1 MQNYDSNDITIK
13 IKQGVKGNKNMR
25 RKIKKISDFTMK
37 NLKWIILFLGIIL
50 FLAIV
55 EDVFDQEIRKVDML
69 GYQLVS
75 TFLISDLI
83 TPFAKLIT
91 NLGGAITLI
100 SITIILLLG
109 LKNKKIGLLVA
120 LNLMISTGLN
130 LLLKNIVQRPRPNE
144 FRLIDETGYSFP
156 SGHSMVSM
164 AFYGFL
170 IYLIYKFVKS
180 KRLKWILII
189 ILSALIITIGI
200 SRIYLGVHYTS
211 DVLAGFTIS
220 VSYLVIYTSI
230 VKKFI
235 GKREEKD
242 EVEKQKDNQ

>member
-1 MQNYDSNDITIK
+1 
-13 IKQGVKGNKNMR
+13 MR

-55 EDVFDQEIRKVDML
+55 EDVFDQEIRKVDIL

-91 NLGGAITLI
+91 NLGGAITLL

-144 FRLIDETGYSFP
+144 FRLIDENGYSFP

-180 KRLKWILII
+180 KRLKWALII

>member
-1 MQNYDSNDITIK
+1 
-13 IKQGVKGNKNMR
+13 MR
-25 RKIKKISDFTMK
+25 QKIKKLGNSIIK

-55 EDVFDQEIRKVDML
+55 EDVFDQEIRKVDMW
-69 GYQLVS
+69 GYQFIA

-83 TPFAKLIT
+83 TPIAKFVT
-91 NLGGAITLI
+91 KLGGAITLI

-120 LNLMISTGLN
+120 LNLIISTGLN

-180 KRLKWILII
+180 KRLKWTLMIV
-189 ILSALIITIGI
+189 LSILIITIGI

-235 GKREEKD
+235 WKREEKD
-242 EVEKQKDNQ
+242 EVKK

>member
-1 MQNYDSNDITIK
+1 
-13 IKQGVKGNKNMR
+13 MR

-55 EDVFDQEIRKVDML
+55 EDVFDQEIRKVDIL

-83 TPFAKLIT
+83 TPIAKLIT
-91 NLGGAITLI
+91 NLGGAITLL

-109 LKNKKIGLLVA
+109 LKNKKIVLLVE

-144 FRLIDETGYSFP
+144 IRLIDETGYSFP

-170 IYLIYKFVKS
+170 IYLIYKFVKN
-180 KRLKWILII
+180 KRLKWALII
-189 ILSALIITIGI
+189 TLSILIITIGI

-235 GKREEKD
+235 RKREEKD

>member
-1 MQNYDSNDITIK
+1 
-13 IKQGVKGNKNMR
+13 MR

-91 NLGGAITLI
+91 NLGGAITLL

-120 LNLMISTGLN
+120 LNLLISTGLN

-180 KRLKWILII
+180 KRLKWALII

-200 SRIYLGVHYTS
+200 SRMYLGVHYTS

>member
-1 MQNYDSNDITIK
+1 
-13 IKQGVKGNKNMR
+13 
-25 RKIKKISDFTMK
+25 MK

-55 EDVFDQEIRKVDML
+55 EDVFDQEIRKVDIL

-83 TPFAKLIT
+83 TPIAKLIT
-91 NLGGAITLI
+91 NLGGAITLL

-242 EVEKQKDNQ
+242 EAEKQKDNQ

>member
-1 MQNYDSNDITIK
+1 
-13 IKQGVKGNKNMR
+13 MR

-55 EDVFDQEIRKVDML
+55 EDVFDQEIRKVDIL

-91 NLGGAITLI
+91 NLGGAITLL

-170 IYLIYKFVKS
+170 IYLIYKFVKN
-180 KRLKWILII
+180 KRLKWALII
-189 ILSALIITIGI
+189 TLSILIITIGI

-235 GKREEKD
+235 RKREEKD

>member
-1 MQNYDSNDITIK
+1 
-13 IKQGVKGNKNMR
+13 MR
-25 RKIKKISDFTMK
+25 QKIKKLGNSIVK
-37 NLKWIILFLGIIL
+37 NLKWVILFLGIIL

-55 EDVFDQEIRKVDML
+55 EDVFDQEIRKVDMW
-69 GYQLVS
+69 GYQFIA

-83 TPFAKLIT
+83 TPIAKFVT
-91 NLGGAITLI
+91 KLGGAITLTL
-100 SITIILLLG
+100 ITIILLLG

-120 LNLMISTGLN
+120 LNLIISTGLN

-180 KRLKWILII
+180 KRLKWTLMIV
-189 ILSALIITIGI
+189 LSILIITIGI

-220 VSYLVIYTSI
+220 VSYLIIYTSI

-235 GKREEKD
+235 WKREEKD
-242 EVEKQKDNQ
+242 EVKK

>member
-1 MQNYDSNDITIK
+1 
-13 IKQGVKGNKNMR
+13 MR

-37 NLKWIILFLGIIL
+37 NLKWTILFLCIII
-50 FLAIV
+50 FL
-55 EDVFDQEIRKVDML
+55 ELTLDVFQKEIMKKDII
-69 GYQLVS
+69 GYQVIS
-75 TFLISDLI
+75 TYLISDFI
-83 TPFAKLIT
+83 TPIAKIIT
-91 NLGGAITLI
+91 QMGGAIVLLA
-100 SITIILLLG
+100 ITIALLIF
-109 LKNKKIGLLVA
+109 LKNKKIGIAVA
-120 LNLMISTGLN
+120 INLGVVTLLNLF
-130 LLLKNIVQRPRPNE
+130 LKNIVQRPRPNE

-180 KRLKWILII
+180 KRLKWALII

>member
-1 MQNYDSNDITIK
+1 
-13 IKQGVKGNKNMR
+13 MR

-37 NLKWIILFLGIIL
+37 NLKWTILFLCIII
-50 FLAIV
+50 FL
-55 EDVFDQEIRKVDML
+55 ELTLDVFQKEIMKKDII
-69 GYQLVS
+69 GYQVIS
-75 TFLISDLI
+75 TYLISDFI
-83 TPFAKLIT
+83 TPIAKIIT
-91 NLGGAITLI
+91 QMGGAIVLLA
-100 SITIILLLG
+100 ITIALLIF
-109 LKNKKIGLLVA
+109 LKNKKIGIAVA
-120 LNLMISTGLN
+120 INLGVVTLLNLF
-130 LLLKNIVQRPRPNE
+130 LKNIVQRPRPNE

>member
-1 MQNYDSNDITIK
+1 
-13 IKQGVKGNKNMR
+13 MR
-25 RKIKKISDFTMK
+25 QKIKKLGNSIVK

-55 EDVFDQEIRKVDML
+55 EDVFDQEIRKVDMW
-69 GYQLVS
+69 GYQFIA

-83 TPFAKLIT
+83 TPIAKFVT
-91 NLGGAITLI
+91 KLGGAITLI

-120 LNLMISTGLN
+120 LNLIISTGLN
-130 LLLKNIVQRPRPNE
+130 FLLKNIVQRPRPNE

-180 KRLKWILII
+180 KRLKWTLMIV
-189 ILSALIITIGI
+189 LSILIITIGI

-235 GKREEKD
+235 WKREEKD
-242 EVEKQKDNQ
+242 EVKK

>member
-1 MQNYDSNDITIK
+1 
-13 IKQGVKGNKNMR
+13 MR

-55 EDVFDQEIRKVDML
+55 EDVFDQEIRKVDIL

-91 NLGGAITLI
+91 NLGGAITLL

-120 LNLMISTGLN
+120 LNLLISTGLN

-144 FRLIDETGYSFP
+144 FRLIDENGYSFP

-180 KRLKWILII
+180 KRLKWALII

>member
-1 MQNYDSNDITIK
+1 
-13 IKQGVKGNKNMR
+13 MR

-120 LNLMISTGLN
+120 LNLLISTGLN

>member
-1 MQNYDSNDITIK
+1 
-13 IKQGVKGNKNMR
+13 
-25 RKIKKISDFTMK
+25 MK

-50 FLAIV
+50 FLVIV
-55 EDVFDQEIRKVDML
+55 EDVFDQEIRKVDIL

-83 TPFAKLIT
+83 TPIAKLIT
-91 NLGGAITLI
+91 NLGGAITLL

-170 IYLIYKFVKS
+170 IYLIYKFVKN
-180 KRLKWILII
+180 KRLKWVLII
-189 ILSALIITIGI
+189 ILSTLIITIGI

-235 GKREEKD
+235 RKREEKD
-242 EVEKQKDNQ
+242 EVEKQKYNQ

>member
-1 MQNYDSNDITIK
+1 
-13 IKQGVKGNKNMR
+13 
-25 RKIKKISDFTMK
+25 
-37 NLKWIILFLGIIL
+37 
-50 FLAIV
+50 
-55 EDVFDQEIRKVDML
+55 
-69 GYQLVS
+69 
-75 TFLISDLI
+75 
-83 TPFAKLIT
+83 
-91 NLGGAITLI
+91 
-100 SITIILLLG
+100 
-109 LKNKKIGLLVA
+109 
-120 LNLMISTGLN
+120 MISTGLN

>member
-1 MQNYDSNDITIK
+1 
-13 IKQGVKGNKNMR
+13 MR

-55 EDVFDQEIRKVDML
+55 EDVFDQEIRKVDIL

-83 TPFAKLIT
+83 TPIAKLIT
-91 NLGGAITLI
+91 NLGGAITLL

-180 KRLKWILII
+180 KRLKWVLII

-235 GKREEKD
+235 RKREEKD